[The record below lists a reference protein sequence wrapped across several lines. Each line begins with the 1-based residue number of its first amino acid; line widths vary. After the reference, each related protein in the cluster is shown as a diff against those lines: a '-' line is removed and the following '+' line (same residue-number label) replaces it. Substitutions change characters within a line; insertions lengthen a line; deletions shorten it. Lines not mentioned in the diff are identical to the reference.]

1 MREELLH
8 FIWRFRYFNQQA
20 LFTESGEP
28 VQVLS
33 PGESHTHQ
41 GPDFK
46 NARIRLGDHLLEGA
60 VEIHVVTSDWVR
72 HAHDQDRHYA
82 ETILHVVWEDDWTGG
97 APPGDIPI
105 LVLREQVPKL
115 LLHRYERWMKS
126 QGFVPCERQLP
137 EVAGEAWPGWLETLA
152 EQRLRRRS
160 VPIRLCLEDNR
171 QHWEATTWIWMARA
185 MGLPV
190 NGDAFEAIARSLPVE
205 LLTRHRGHRIQL
217 EALLLGGAGLLEGP
231 FPEGHHLF
239 AHQREYHFL
248 RGKFGLQPVAI
259 PVSFLRMR
267 PPNFPTIRLVQ
278 LAGLF
283 MTGVGWFAR
292 IREILSPDELW
303 TGEERLSTATRDKLV
318 INAFVPLLFTYGWTR
333 REPAYQEKALRW
345 LRETPAEKNSVLT
358 RWRQLGVAARHAGDS
373 QALLEL
379 KKEYC
384 VERRCLDCA
393 IGNRWLISLVNNRER
408 R

>member
-97 APPGDIPI
+97 APPGGIPI
-105 LVLREQVPKL
+105 LVLRERVPKL

-126 QGFVPCERQLP
+126 RGFVPCERQLP

-205 LLTRHRGHRIQL
+205 LLTRHRGTGYSSRRYCSAGPGCWRVLFRRATTCLHTNGNTIFS
-217 EALLLGGAGLLEGP
+217 GA
-231 FPEGHHLF
+231 
-239 AHQREYHFL
+239 
-248 RGKFGLQPVAI
+248 
-259 PVSFLRMR
+259 
-267 PPNFPTIRLVQ
+267 
-278 LAGLF
+278 
-283 MTGVGWFAR
+283 
-292 IREILSPDELW
+292 
-303 TGEERLSTATRDKLV
+303 
-318 INAFVPLLFTYGWTR
+318 
-333 REPAYQEKALRW
+333 
-345 LRETPAEKNSVLT
+345 NSDYS
-358 RWRQLGVAARHAGDS
+358 RWRYPYRSCECDRPIFPRSGWSSWRVYS
-373 QALLEL
+373 
-379 KKEYC
+379 
-384 VERRCLDCA
+384 
-393 IGNRWLISLVNNRER
+393 
-408 R
+408 